1 MICSCGT
8 VEPFLVN
15 NKCSKCVAEN
25 KPNRYI
31 VRIVKDWY
39 YDGGTSVVHIPA
51 KRGKRNAKVMR
62 YKKAAQKV
70 ADRFDGEVEQV

>member
-1 MICSCGT
+1 MKCSCGNNQ
-8 VEPFLVN
+8 PFLVN

-25 KPNRYI
+25 KEILYI

-39 YDGGTSVVHIPA
+39 YCGGTGSVFIPA
-51 KRGKRNAKVMR
+51 RKGKVTARR
-62 YKKAAQKV
+62 FKKKGSAQKV

>member
-1 MICSCGT
+1 MKCSCGNNQ
-8 VEPFLVN
+8 PFLVN

-25 KPNRYI
+25 KPILYI

-39 YDGGTSVVHIPA
+39 YCGGTGSVFIPA
-51 KRGKRNAKVMR
+51 KKGRQNAKR
-62 YKKAAQKV
+62 FKYIKAAQNV